1 MNAQDLR
8 KLLEQTDDK
17 LSIFASSETLN
28 KYEFNAKEFF
38 DLISDFLSDE
48 EKLRLFDYSHFRQ
61 FKGWV
66 KGGIIGLISDEHIV
80 LQMMSNDNIMS
91 GFASYQIVDIINKMS
106 DSGKRQI
113 LHNQDFIKKHQ
124 IADYELKNIISS
136 LIDESRTEVLMDID
150 LITNK
155 LHLADFQVTEL
166 VKGLSSEESK
176 SRMLKVYELSNHLK
190 IDIINTFN
198 SNSKLDILLE
208 ENDFNRY
215 DRMKILESLDIETL
229 SGFLAEHKE
238 FCIEN
243 DIHPY
248 EIVLGLDIEQ
258 QKDFIAN
265 LENMNLT
272 LGEKREILATLKAD
286 VKQSIDTTNFPEE
299 YKSALSI
306 QTTECGGKVILDLER
321 NLEDYRGLDNLM
333 RINPEEFTEEQRAK
347 FIKICDVCPNLQ
359 VVSKLNGIVEYIST
373 ASEYKETEEWMNSII
388 DNLNP
393 EYSKAQ
399 KMALIDNAIGKKV
412 SYSPDFDTEVFD
424 SADCRALWKIISS
437 GYGVCNGIAK
447 VEQYMLNKV
456 GVESEIISSGT
467 HAFLKINDI
476 ELPLANGDIAKGN
489 TILDP
494 TWNLTRHRF
503 GGKPDNFCI
512 SYEQARKNDIDIE
525 GKDHNCHK
533 NDEKL
538 QDATLN
544 LDEKSLRQLF
554 TSVGLADRD
563 GQFPIKDLLEKS
575 KLLDE
580 FYANQPEQN
589 ISKQFLLLKQA
600 CPEFA
605 TCQNSSMSILSD
617 VLLSNENLRFN
628 KCVVNRVYNR
638 TDKEKRPILFVYIDS
653 NELGQK
659 FYFANKDE
667 GQFVGLSQ
675 EEFTKQFECYEEDL
689 KNINGLRPW
698 ETKEQGKEDIDLA
711 KSSGKIVAE
720 EGQER

>member
-8 KLLEQTDDK
+8 NLLEQTDDK
-17 LSIFASSETLN
+17 LSIFASPETLN

-38 DLISDFLSDE
+38 ELISDFLSDE
-48 EKLRLFDYSHFRQ
+48 EKLKLFDYSHFRQ
-61 FKGWV
+61 FESWIKC
-66 KGGIIGLISDEHIV
+66 GIIGLISDEHII
-80 LQMMSNDNIMS
+80 LQIINNDNIMN
-91 GFASYQIVDIINKMS
+91 GFESYQIVDIMKKIS
-106 DSGKRQI
+106 DIGKQQ
-113 LHNQDFIKKHQ
+113 LLYNQEFIEKYQ
-124 IADYELKNIISS
+124 IASYELEEIISS
-136 LIDESRTEVLMDID
+136 LTEEARAEILMDID
-150 LITNK
+150 LIRNK
-155 LHLADFQVTEL
+155 LHLEDFQVTKL
-166 VKGLSSEESK
+166 VERLSSEEAK
-176 SRMLKVYELSNHLK
+176 DKAIGIYKFDNYQKKGILKTYSNRRKLDALMQEK
-190 IDIINTFN
+190 DFN
-198 SNSKLDILLE
+198 KLDII
-208 ENDFNRY
+208 D
-215 DRMKILESLDIETL
+215 ILQTLDIEVL
-229 SGFLAEHKE
+229 SEFLIEHKE
-238 FCIEN
+238 FCNEN
-243 DIHPY
+243 QILPY
-248 EIVLGLDIEQ
+248 EVVKSLDEDQ
-258 QKDFIAN
+258 QMEFVVK
-265 LENMNLT
+265 LEKMSLT
-272 LGEKREILATLKAD
+272 LNEKREILAVLNTE
-286 VKQSIDTTNFPEE
+286 VKQNLDTTNFPEE
-299 YKSALSI
+299 YKSAINI
-306 QTTECGGKVILDLER
+306 QTTEYGGRVILDLER

-333 RINPEEFTEEQRAK
+333 RINPEEFTEEQKTK
-347 FIKICDVCPNLQ
+347 FIKLCDICPNMTVL
-359 VVSKLNGIVEYIST
+359 STLNNTVTFDSNAT
-373 ASEYKETEEWMNSII
+373 EYKEAEEWIKSII

-399 KMALIDNAIGKKV
+399 KMAVIDNAIGKKI

-447 VEQYMLNKV
+447 VEQYMLNRV
-456 GVESEIISSGT
+456 GIESEIISSGT
-467 HAFLKINDI
+467 HAFLKIKDI

-617 VLLSNENLRFN
+617 ALLSNENLRFN

-667 GQFVGLSQ
+667 GKFVGLSQ
-675 EEFTKQFECYEEDL
+675 EEFIKQFECYEEDL
-689 KNINGLRPW
+689 KKHKR
-698 ETKEQGKEDIDLA
+698 T
-711 KSSGKIVAE
+711 
-720 EGQER
+720 

>member
-17 LSIFASSETLN
+17 SSIFASPETLN

-48 EKLRLFDYSHFRQ
+48 EKLKLFDYSHFRQ
-61 FKGWV
+61 FEGWI
-66 KGGIIGLISDEHIV
+66 KGGIIGLISDEHII
-80 LQMMSNDNIMS
+80 LQIINNDNIMN
-91 GFASYQIVDIINKMS
+91 GFESYQIVDIIKKMS
-106 DSGKRQI
+106 DIGKQQ
-113 LHNQDFIKKHQ
+113 LLYNQEFIEKHQ
-124 IADYELKNIISS
+124 IAGYEIEEIISS
-136 LIDESRTEVLMDID
+136 LTEETRVEILMDID
-150 LITNK
+150 LIRNK
-155 LHLADFQVTEL
+155 LHLEDFQVTKFVER
-166 VKGLSSEESK
+166 LSSEEVK
-176 SRMLKVYELSNHLK
+176 DKAIGIYQFANYQKKGILRTYSNSHKLDVMMQEK
-190 IDIINTFN
+190 GFNKFDIIDILQT
-198 SNSKLDILLE
+198 LDVE
-208 ENDFNRY
+208 A
-215 DRMKILESLDIETL
+215 L
-229 SGFLAEHKE
+229 SEFLTEHKE
-238 FCIEN
+238 FCNEN
-243 DIHPY
+243 QILPY
-248 EIVLGLDIEQ
+248 EVVKSLDGDQ
-258 QKDFIAN
+258 QMEFVAK
-265 LENMNLT
+265 LEDINLT
-272 LGEKREILATLKAD
+272 LNEKREILAVLNTE
-286 VKQSIDTTNFPEE
+286 VKQNLDTTNFPEE
-299 YKSALSI
+299 YKSAINI
-306 QTTECGGKVILDLER
+306 QTTEYGGRVILDLER

-333 RINPEEFTEEQRAK
+333 SINPEEFTEEERAK
-347 FIKICDVCPNLQ
+347 FIKLCDICPNLK
-359 VVSKLNGIVEYIST
+359 VLSNLNETVTFNSNAI
-373 ASEYKETEEWMNSII
+373 EYKEAEEWIKSII

-399 KMALIDNAIGKKV
+399 KMAVIDNAIGKKI

-447 VEQYMLNKV
+447 VEQYMLNRV
-456 GVESEIISSGT
+456 GIESEIISSGT
-467 HAFLKINDI
+467 HAFLKIKDI

-689 KNINGLRPW
+689 KKHKR
-698 ETKEQGKEDIDLA
+698 T
-711 KSSGKIVAE
+711 
-720 EGQER
+720 